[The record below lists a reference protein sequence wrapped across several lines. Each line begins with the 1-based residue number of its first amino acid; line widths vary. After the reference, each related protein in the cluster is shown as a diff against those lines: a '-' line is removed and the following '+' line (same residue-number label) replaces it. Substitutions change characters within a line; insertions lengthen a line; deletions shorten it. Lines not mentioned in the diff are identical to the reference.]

1 MKTRKTMKL
10 ACAALA
16 AVMTMGV
23 VVGCGTGLEVPK
35 FSKQN
40 INIGASGPLT
50 GGAAIYGTAVYNS
63 AKLAVKEINEKGGV
77 KGIKLSF
84 EMTDDAHDP
93 TKVATN
99 YANLVDKGMQ
109 ISLGCVTTKPCLQ
122 FKGDAVKDN
131 MFVLTPSAS
140 GDDVAKDADNMFQ
153 MCFTDSGQGA
163 EAARYVKENLDKSVK
178 IGVLYK
184 AGDEYSEGLYNNF
197 KKELGD
203 NDGGYTVTV
212 ASFTAEEDFSSQ
224 VNTLKNCK
232 FFFVP
237 TYYGPASTFMV
248 QAKGKVANDA
258 IYFGCDGFDGI
269 DSVEGFDISTIP
281 QEVSMLSHFN
291 SKATDGAAKVFVD
304 KYNSTFTAKTDQ
316 GTLNQFGAAAYDC
329 VYAIKAALEKTDKPF
344 DASTSASDFC
354 EILKEVF
361 NSAEFSFS
369 GATGTDVKWNADGTV
384 NKSAVK
390 YVIKNA
396 D

>member
-212 ASFTAEEDFSSQ
+212 ASFVEEESFDSQ
-224 VNTLKNCK
+224 IQTLKDCK
-232 FFFVP
+232 FFFIP

-269 DSVEGFDISTIP
+269 DSIKGFDITAIP

-396 D
+396 G